1 MKRARNFNVSPSWK
15 LLLNDLGI
23 DIPLVLFHAGLPA
36 DMFNRENATLSPTQY
51 FNLWHGV
58 EKAAEGLDF
67 PLLLAKHI
75 SVEAFD
81 PPIFACLCSENL
93 NAALRRLSHYK
104 PLVGP
109 MDLSIKESQRTTRLE
124 ISCYG
129 TEGNIPKSLGLSE
142 LVFFTQ
148 LARIATRKE
157 VRPIKV
163 ELPELPEKKESY
175 EAFFGSK
182 MTESETI
189 AISFSY
195 EDASRPFLTSNQ
207 PMWEFFE
214 SKLNQKLAELDRSAS
229 TVDRV
234 RAVLIEMLPSG
245 DSSIETVTQRLAMS
259 KRTLQR
265 KLSAEAETFQTVLQG
280 VRSDLADH
288 YLGKSDIPLTEIAF
302 LLGFQESNS
311 FIRAYSSWKGIS
323 PGSYRE
329 RAF

>member
-1 MKRARNFNVSPSWK
+1 MKRARNFNVSPNWE
-15 LLLNDLGI
+15 LLLKDLGI
-23 DIPLVLFHAGLPA
+23 DIPLVLSHAGLPA
-36 DMFNRENATLSPTQY
+36 DIFGREQATLTPTQY
-51 FNLWHGV
+51 FSLWYGV
-58 EKAAEGLDF
+58 EKAAEGLDV

-109 MDLSIKESQRTTRLE
+109 MDLSIEENQKATRLE
-124 ISCYG
+124 INCYG
-129 TEGNIPKSLGLSE
+129 AEGNIPKSLGLTE

-148 LARIATRKE
+148 LSRIATRTGVK
-157 VRPIKV
+157 PIKI
-163 ELPELPEKKESY
+163 ELPELPEAKARY
-175 EAFFGSK
+175 EEFFGCK
-182 MTESETI
+182 MTKSSSM

-195 EDASRPFLTSNQ
+195 EDATRPFLTSNQ

-214 SKLNQKLAELDRSAS
+214 SKLNQKLAQLDQSAS

-234 RAVLIEMLPSG
+234 RAILIEMLPSG

-265 KLSAEAETFQTVLQG
+265 KLSAEAETFQTVLQD
-280 VRSDLADH
+280 VRSELADH

-329 RAF
+329 HAH